1 MKIVVIDG
9 DTEYTFDGRIAEMI
23 RRIIEFRHLFLAGTK
38 DVVLKLRGKNVDVW
52 LNGPVTE

>member
-38 DVVLKLRGKNVDVW
+38 DVVLKLRGKKVDVW